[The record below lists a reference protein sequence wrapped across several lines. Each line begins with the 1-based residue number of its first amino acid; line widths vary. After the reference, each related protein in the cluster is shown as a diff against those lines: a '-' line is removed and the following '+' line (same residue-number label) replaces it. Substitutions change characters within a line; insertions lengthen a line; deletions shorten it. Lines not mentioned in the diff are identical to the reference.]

1 MTDKTVQLT
10 QGPVRYREEGE
21 GPPVVFVHGVLVNGQ
36 LWRKVVP
43 GVAAAGF
50 RCITPDWPLGGH
62 SVAMAA
68 DADLTPFGQ
77 AKIIADF
84 LEALDL
90 SGALIVANDTGGAI
104 TQLLMTRHP
113 ERIGGVVL
121 TPSDCFDMFFPPG
134 FRYLKVLAKVPGGM
148 WQVAQSLRFKAVQR
162 LPIAFGL
169 VTKRPIPDDVAAGY
183 VRSFIRNRLIRRDFG
198 KFLRGVDTQLTIDA
212 AKKFPGFRKPV
223 LLAWAAEDRI
233 FPVELAHRLA
243 AVLPEARVVEIAD
256 SLTFVSEDQPDELAK
271 QVIAFARV
279 MAD

>member
-1 MTDKTVQLT
+1 MTDRTIQLP

-21 GPPVVFVHGVLVNGQ
+21 GPPVVFVHGVLVNGR

-43 GVAAAGF
+43 PVAAAGF

-62 SVAMAA
+62 SLPMSA

-90 SGALIVANDTGGAI
+90 DDVLVVANDTGGAI

-113 ERIGGVVL
+113 ERVGGVVL
-121 TPSDCFDMFFPPG
+121 TPSDCFDMFFPPL
-134 FRYLKVLAKVPGGM
+134 FRYLTLLAKVPGGV
-148 WQVAQSLRFKAVQR
+148 WQLVQPLRVKAFHR

-169 VTKRPIPDDVAAGY
+169 VAHRPLPDDVVKGY
-183 VRSFIRNRLIRRDFG
+183 FRPVLKDRLIRRDLR
-198 KFLRGVDTQLTIDA
+198 KFLRSVDTQLTIDA
-212 AKKFPGFRKPV
+212 AKKFPAFRKPV
-223 LLAWAAEDRI
+223 LLAWAKEDRI

-243 AVLPEARVVEIAD
+243 ELLPDAKVVEIPD
-256 SLTFVSEDQPDELAK
+256 TLTFVSEDQPDELAK

>member
-1 MTDKTVQLT
+1 MTLKTVQLP

-21 GPPVVFVHGVLVNGQ
+21 GPPVVFVHGVLVNGR

-43 GVAAAGF
+43 PVAAAGF

-62 SVAMAA
+62 SLPMAA

-90 SGALIVANDTGGAI
+90 QDAVIVGNDTGGAI

-121 TPSDCFDMFFPPG
+121 TPSDCFDMFFPPK
-134 FRYLKVLAKVPGGM
+134 FRFLTLLAKIPGGV
-148 WQVAQSLRFKAVQR
+148 WQIAQPLRFKVLYR

-169 VTKRPIPDDVAAGY
+169 VTKRPVPDDVVAAY
-183 VRSFIRNRLIRRDFG
+183 VRPLIQDRLIRRDFG

-212 AKKFPGFRKPV
+212 AKKFPAFRKPV

-233 FPVELAHRLA
+233 FPVALAHRLA
-243 AVLPEARVVEIAD
+243 EVLPDAKVVEIPD
-256 SLTFVSEDQPDELAK
+256 TLTFVSEDQPDELAK
-271 QVIAFARV
+271 QLIAFARV